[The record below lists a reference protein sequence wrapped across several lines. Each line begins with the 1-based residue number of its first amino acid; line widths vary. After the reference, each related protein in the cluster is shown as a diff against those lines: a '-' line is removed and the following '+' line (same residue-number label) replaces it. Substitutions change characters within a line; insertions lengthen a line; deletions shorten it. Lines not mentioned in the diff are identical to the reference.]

1 MLKIR
6 FVNRKFCKN
15 CDFFF
20 LFAICHVNLIEGA
33 KMIKKIDS
41 SKYRK
46 FRSSFLSWSA
56 MKEKD
61 RVDDEK
67 EEEKEENI
75 GD

>member
-1 MLKIR
+1 
-6 FVNRKFCKN
+6 
-15 CDFFF
+15 
-20 LFAICHVNLIEGA
+20 
-33 KMIKKIDS
+33 MIKKIDS

-46 FRSSFLSWSA
+46 FRSFFLSWSA

-75 GD
+75 GE

>member
-1 MLKIR
+1 
-6 FVNRKFCKN
+6 
-15 CDFFF
+15 
-20 LFAICHVNLIEGA
+20 
-33 KMIKKIDS
+33 MIKKIDS

-67 EEEKEENI
+67 EEEKEEKI
-75 GD
+75 GE